1 MNPEHLNR
9 LENDLRAAALNIRKT
24 ALDELALL
32 PAEDAVPI
40 LQRLLDTPDFGLR
53 RLAVMGLGN
62 HRSAASFSTLQS
74 ILRQDKD
81 ASVLS
86 EAANSIFDF
95 GEAAIPILRELFDR
109 VDHWLVRQT
118 VISLLIET
126 EYYEELFHLA
136 QKALED
142 ETQTVKEVGILAL
155 SHVWESPF
163 KDQAL
168 TLLVQLTEDK
178 FWRNRWRAVIAL
190 QSCRD
195 PQAKKLI
202 SILQQDEHFRVA
214 AAALDVA
221 TYWQQ
226 EGW

>member
-136 QKALED
+136 Q
-142 ETQTVKEVGILAL
+142 VGILAL

-190 QSCRD
+190 QNCRN

-202 SILQQDEHFRVA
+202 SILQQDEHYRVA